1 MTAPNDEGG
10 GFTFFAKNGRKV
22 DLVNDHAGEEGDFYT
37 SYSIGRYFSEIDFLG
52 FSVEHYESSGYG
64 MVNMQNGDI
73 FWLDS
78 EPEISPDKN
87 HLIVSGFDEMNGL
100 DLSVY
105 KIFGGIIVKE
115 KSFKDLSLEFHS
127 WIDSQ
132 TARMREGSSSY
143 EGDSISNEN
152 PNWKNYLL
160 YQDLTANDWIL
171 IETAKKFPELKK
183 DDSEKDIKEAYAK
196 INKTFS
202 DKKAALNAV
211 TYFADA
217 ILFIPKIWYSDK
229 DIIKVLVSRKA
240 EHLSLASNE
249 LKNDKEIVKIAIS
262 NDANALRHASEK
274 LRNDKEIVK
283 IAISND
289 ANALRHASER
299 FRDDDEVAKI
309 AITKNVRSFEYL
321 SKRLRGD
328 RVFIYSIFK
337 ECGGV
342 KYEDS
347 DSFDTIFRNWSE
359 VISSDKVFLLKLLS
373 FMNKNCTSYYIA
385 SSFFQFGVSKKL
397 RDDDDFMLASIKIDQ
412 NTNFGTFSNLS
423 ERLNSDRSFILKV
436 VAANPAMY
444 SYVDNKFKNDEEI
457 FLAYGDLNRAT
468 DSIYLKLRTDKQFFM
483 KFLKSYRGSRKDL
496 GFLFHNT
503 TIFPRSFV
511 YDAETANLVNQK
523 KFKQ

>member
-1 MTAPNDEGG
+1 MTAPNEN
-10 GFTFFAKNGRKV
+10 GFTIFAKNGRKV
-22 DLVNDHAGEEGDFYT
+22 DLDNNLYDGESYT
-37 SYSIGRYFSEIDFLG
+37 SYSLDRYFPEIDFLG
-52 FSVEHYESSGYG
+52 FSVGHYEESAYG

-87 HLIVSGFDEMNGL
+87 HLIVFGFDAMNGL

-115 KSFKDLSLEFHS
+115 KSFKDLSLDFHS

-160 YQDLTANDWIL
+160 YHDLTTNDWIL

-196 INKTFS
+196 IDKTFS
-202 DKKAALNAV
+202 DKKAALKAV

-229 DIIKVLVSRKA
+229 DIIKVLVSRKG

-249 LKNDKEIVKIAIS
+249 LKNDKEIVKIAMS
-262 NDANALRHASEK
+262 NDVNALRHASEK
-274 LRNDKEIVK
+274 LR
-283 IAISND
+283 
-289 ANALRHASER
+289 
-299 FRDDDEVAKI
+299 DDEEVAKI

-337 ECGGV
+337 GCSGL

-359 VISSDKVFLLKLLS
+359 VISNDKVFLLKLLS
-373 FMNKNCTSYYIA
+373 FMEKNCTNVG
-385 SSFFQFGVSKKL
+385 SSFFQFGVSNKL
-397 RDDDDFMLASIKIDQ
+397 QDDDAFMLASIKIDQ
-412 NTNFGTFSNLS
+412 TTSFSTFSSLS
-423 ERLNSDRSFILKV
+423 ERLKADRSFILKV

-444 SYVDNKFKNDEEI
+444 SYVDDKFKNDEEI

-468 DSIYLKLRTDKQFFM
+468 DSIKLKLRTDKQFFM

-496 GFLFHNT
+496 GFLFNIT
-503 TIFPRSFV
+503 ATFPESFKNDKEV
-511 YDAETANLVNQK
+511 VNLINQK
-523 KFKQ
+523 KFLR